1 MRGSMFNKILVCL
14 DGSSFAERIIPYV
27 LEEAL
32 AFKSKVILL
41 QVLSIPG
48 IVTPGIPGSPGV
60 PMHSSSM
67 LEQLQKDRDEA
78 KDYLKRVAQ
87 PLREQGLHVKCVTLE
102 GPPGSTITNCA
113 NENNIDLIAIAS
125 HGHSGLR
132 HVLFG
137 SVAEFV
143 VRESGV
149 PILMIRPK
157 RP

>member
-1 MRGSMFNKILVCL
+1 MFKKIMVAL
-14 DGSSFAERIIPYV
+14 DGSKFAEQIIPYV

-48 IVTPGIPGSPGV
+48 ISTPGIPGFPGV
-60 PMHSSSM
+60 PMRSSSM
-67 LEQLQKDRDEA
+67 PDQIRKDKDKA
-78 KDYLKRVAQ
+78 QDYLKHVAQ
-87 PLREQGLHVKCVTLE
+87 PFLEQGLRVKCVTLE
-102 GPPGSTITNCA
+102 GPPGSVITSYA
-113 NENNIDLIAIAS
+113 NENKVDLIAIAS

-132 HVLFG
+132 HALFG

-157 RP
+157 HL